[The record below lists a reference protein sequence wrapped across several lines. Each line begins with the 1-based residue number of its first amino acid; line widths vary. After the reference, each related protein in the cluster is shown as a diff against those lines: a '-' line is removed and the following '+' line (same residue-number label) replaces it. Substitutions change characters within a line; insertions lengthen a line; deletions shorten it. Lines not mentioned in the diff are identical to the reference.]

1 MTMRDKKF
9 LAFVRSLPCCVTL
22 RTDTVQAA
30 HLRLG
35 LPYHEKGGMGLKSH
49 DKWSLPLSA
58 EEHHLQ
64 HQIGE
69 KAYWGDMSIPMGLSA
84 KLYEIYNEYGE
95 DGRDKA
101 ITEIVRFN
109 RVFRSKK

>member
-1 MTMRDKKF
+1 MRDKKF

-22 RTDTVQAA
+22 RMDTVQAA

-35 LPYHEKGGMGLKSH
+35 VPYNEKGGMGMKSH
-49 DKWSLPLSA
+49 DKWCVPLSA

-69 KAYWGDMSIPMGLSA
+69 KSYWVDMKHPMALAENLYALSGNR
-84 KLYEIYNEYGE
+84 E
-95 DGRDKA
+95 KA
-101 ITEIVRFN
+101 IQEILRWN
-109 RVFRSKK
+109 RVFQNSK